1 MANRPSLPVRRRSFH
16 ALLLLFGI
24 LILATAVIAG
34 LAIGRAMLRPGEVIG
49 VLNHAVIGNGH
60 IALTSK
66 TIVMNVRLPRVVA
79 AAAIGAALAVS
90 GTAYQGLFR
99 NPMVSPDIL
108 GASAGASFG
117 AVLALLVSAS
127 RPGVQAAAFAGGI
140 IAVLLTYASARRIGR
155 GTDQILLLV
164 LCGMIV
170 SALFQAFVSA
180 VKYTAD
186 PDSKLPEITYW
197 LMGSIAK
204 VTWADL
210 ALYAVPFTVGIIP
223 IVALRWRLN
232 TLAFGEEEAE
242 SLGVNVTALRLICI
256 ACATLLTASSV
267 AICGVIGWVGLIMP
281 HLVRFIAGPDNRI
294 VVPMS
299 VLLGGAFLIL
309 VDTACRTVMASEVPL
324 GILTS
329 VIGAPLFF
337 IILLRSRRGGR

>member
-108 GASAGASFG
+108 GASTGASFG
-117 AVLALLVSAS
+117 AALALLLSTS
-127 RPGVQAAAFAGGI
+127 RSGVQAAAFVGGV
-140 IAVLLTYASARRIGR
+140 IAVLLTYTSARKIGR
-155 GTDQILLLV
+155 GTDQVLLLV

-210 ALYAVPFTVGIIP
+210 ALY
-223 IVALRWRLN
+223 L
-232 TLAFGEEEAE
+232 
-242 SLGVNVTALRLICI
+242 SLIHI
-256 ACATLLTASSV
+256 
-267 AICGVIGWVGLIMP
+267 
-281 HLVRFIAGPDNRI
+281 
-294 VVPMS
+294 
-299 VLLGGAFLIL
+299 
-309 VDTACRTVMASEVPL
+309 
-324 GILTS
+324 
-329 VIGAPLFF
+329 
-337 IILLRSRRGGR
+337 

>member
-1 MANRPSLPVRRRSFH
+1 
-16 ALLLLFGI
+16 
-24 LILATAVIAG
+24 
-34 LAIGRAMLRPGEVIG
+34 MLRPGEVIG
-49 VLNHAVIGNGH
+49 VLNHAVTGNGH

-79 AAAIGAALAVS
+79 AAALAVS

-186 PDSKLPEITYW
+186 PDSKLPEITY
-197 LMGSIAK
+197 
-204 VTWADL
+204 
-210 ALYAVPFTVGIIP
+210 
-223 IVALRWRLN
+223 
-232 TLAFGEEEAE
+232 
-242 SLGVNVTALRLICI
+242 
-256 ACATLLTASSV
+256 
-267 AICGVIGWVGLIMP
+267 
-281 HLVRFIAGPDNRI
+281 
-294 VVPMS
+294 
-299 VLLGGAFLIL
+299 
-309 VDTACRTVMASEVPL
+309 
-324 GILTS
+324 
-329 VIGAPLFF
+329 
-337 IILLRSRRGGR
+337 

>member
-1 MANRPSLPVRRRSFH
+1 MANRPSLPVRRRLFH

-24 LILATAVIAG
+24 LVLAAAVIAG

-49 VLNHAVIGNGH
+49 V
-60 IALTSK
+60 LTSK

-186 PDSKLPEITYW
+186 PDSKLPEIAY
-197 LMGSIAK
+197 
-204 VTWADL
+204 
-210 ALYAVPFTVGIIP
+210 
-223 IVALRWRLN
+223 
-232 TLAFGEEEAE
+232 
-242 SLGVNVTALRLICI
+242 
-256 ACATLLTASSV
+256 
-267 AICGVIGWVGLIMP
+267 
-281 HLVRFIAGPDNRI
+281 
-294 VVPMS
+294 
-299 VLLGGAFLIL
+299 
-309 VDTACRTVMASEVPL
+309 
-324 GILTS
+324 
-329 VIGAPLFF
+329 
-337 IILLRSRRGGR
+337 

>member
-1 MANRPSLPVRRRSFH
+1 MANRPSLPVRRRLFH
-16 ALLLLFGI
+16 ALLLLLGI
-24 LILATAVIAG
+24 LVLAAAVIAG

-49 VLNHAVIGNGH
+49 VLNHAVTGNGH

-186 PDSKLPEITYW
+186 PDSKLPEITY
-197 LMGSIAK
+197 
-204 VTWADL
+204 
-210 ALYAVPFTVGIIP
+210 
-223 IVALRWRLN
+223 
-232 TLAFGEEEAE
+232 
-242 SLGVNVTALRLICI
+242 
-256 ACATLLTASSV
+256 
-267 AICGVIGWVGLIMP
+267 
-281 HLVRFIAGPDNRI
+281 
-294 VVPMS
+294 
-299 VLLGGAFLIL
+299 
-309 VDTACRTVMASEVPL
+309 
-324 GILTS
+324 
-329 VIGAPLFF
+329 
-337 IILLRSRRGGR
+337 